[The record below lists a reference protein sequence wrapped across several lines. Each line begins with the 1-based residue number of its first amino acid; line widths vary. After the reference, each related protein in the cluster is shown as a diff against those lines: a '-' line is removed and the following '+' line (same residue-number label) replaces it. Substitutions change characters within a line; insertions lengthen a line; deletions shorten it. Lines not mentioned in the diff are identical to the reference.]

1 MPTRGFLPK
10 LVGKPLIGS
19 STKLLVEWPLKASAA
34 AQRTANAII
43 IRKAVWLAE
52 RGKSYRERAGSA

>member
-43 IRKAVWLAE
+43 RKAVWLAE